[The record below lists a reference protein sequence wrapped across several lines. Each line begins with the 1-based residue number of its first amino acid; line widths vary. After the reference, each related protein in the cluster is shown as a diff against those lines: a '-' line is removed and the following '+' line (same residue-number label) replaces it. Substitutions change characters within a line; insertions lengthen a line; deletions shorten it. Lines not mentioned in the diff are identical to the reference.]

1 MVIIIEQLR
10 RFKQLV
16 QCPYETA
23 PHVVEPQYPGAVER
37 YVNLGSCYDQEALWP
52 LRREIMSCMAGY
64 KGCYQRAYRCLG
76 AAAEIMEDQRATLLT
91 EALSHKLAKRARG
104 ILTREVPRRK
114 GEQPGRV
121 KQRFLGAITH
131 RGPLCLYDTAAAQC
145 GRIYAL
151 SDHCSLAHE
160 LLIHLLAGVTA
171 SGYDAVACPD
181 PMAPERLAHL
191 LVPQLGLAFLT
202 DSGAL
207 PREAAPYRRVRLD
220 TAADGEVLRR
230 SRPRLRFARKVS
242 AALTEE
248 AVDSLAQAKAMHD
261 DLEAIYN
268 PHVDFD
274 LVDEMARDIWDEI
287 QSF

>member
-1 MVIIIEQLR
+1 M
-10 RFKQLV
+10 
-16 QCPYETA
+16 
-23 PHVVEPQYPGAVER
+23 VEPQYPGAVER
-37 YVNLGSCYDQEALWP
+37 YVNLGSCYNQKALWP
-52 LRREIMSCMAGY
+52 LRQEIISCMAGY

-91 EALSHKLAKRARG
+91 EALSHKLAKRAHG

-121 KQRFLGAITH
+121 KQRFLGAVTH

-171 SGYDAVACPD
+171 NGYDAVACPD
-181 PMAPERLAHL
+181 PMVPERLAHL

-207 PREAAPYRRVRLD
+207 PQGMTPYRRVRLD

-261 DLEAIYN
+261 ELEAVYN

-274 LVDEMARDIWDEI
+274 LVDEMARGIWDEI

>member
-1 MVIIIEQLR
+1 
-10 RFKQLV
+10 
-16 QCPYETA
+16 
-23 PHVVEPQYPGAVER
+23 
-37 YVNLGSCYDQEALWP
+37 
-52 LRREIMSCMAGY
+52 
-64 KGCYQRAYRCLG
+64 
-76 AAAEIMEDQRATLLT
+76 
-91 EALSHKLAKRARG
+91 
-104 ILTREVPRRK
+104 
-114 GEQPGRV
+114 
-121 KQRFLGAITH
+121 
-131 RGPLCLYDTAAAQC
+131 
-145 GRIYAL
+145 
-151 SDHCSLAHE
+151 
-160 LLIHLLAGVTA
+160 
-171 SGYDAVACPD
+171 
-181 PMAPERLAHL
+181 MAPERLAHL